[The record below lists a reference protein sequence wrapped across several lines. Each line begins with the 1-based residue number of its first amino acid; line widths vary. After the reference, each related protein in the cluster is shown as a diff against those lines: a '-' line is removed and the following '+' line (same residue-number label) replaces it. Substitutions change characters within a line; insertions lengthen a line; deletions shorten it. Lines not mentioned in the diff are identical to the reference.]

1 MDDNLVRF
9 LTGSPMAKKI
19 KLPAKVVVQRT
30 ELSPRDVMNIKQ
42 SGVYGPIPKQ
52 DEICELCIGGQRIAL
67 GRIVR
72 RKGEYYFKV
81 GRIEDGEEVKEAN
94 K

>member
-1 MDDNLVRF
+1 
-9 LTGSPMAKKI
+9 MAKKI